1 MASNEEVL
9 KRQLEEQKKREEEDR
24 RQAEEEFMRKHQ
36 EQKRVGRESG
46 HLSGPSRTTSM
57 SSLGESDSEVE
68 RKKRGR
74 EREEPVET
82 SKKKKSEGEDE
93 EAEVHFGEDPI
104 RNFDLG
110 LDLLDQWQR
119 QQTIQKMVTRPQ
131 HKKLE
136 KIIKMMREEVI
147 RGTEER
153 ARLETMVQ
161 ERSALV
167 EVVRSTVREEIGRME
182 PSRQVRASYASAL
195 GKKEAPAVPKVTGV
209 KGPVLPVP
217 KLVVLRQEN
226 KEGEEVK
233 RKLKELVKPSDL
245 GLKVR
250 RMNLIRNGVIIE
262 AESDEGVENLLSNDA
277 LKKAGISVGKPTKK
291 QPVVMVYDVMATLT
305 DKEVK
310 EEIYGRNLSGSDI
323 MEEDFIKE
331 FVIKHKYKARD
342 ERRDD
347 SKRNHVVA
355 ECTVRIRN
363 WLRRKGRVFIGWES
377 CRIKDYV
384 EVARCY
390 KCQRFGHVA
399 KHCAEKKLSCSQCSG
414 EHDFKECK
422 KKTGEGAKCVNC
434 AREGRSDAKH
444 PASWRGCPVYE
455 KAVKRHNE
463 QIDYGV

>member
-1 MASNEEVL
+1 MASNQGVSN
-9 KRQLEEQKKREEEDR
+9 RQLEEQKKQEDEER
-24 RQAEEEFMRKHQ
+24 RQAEAEFLRKHQ
-36 EQKRVGRESG
+36 EERRLGKESG
-46 HLSGPSRTTSM
+46 HLSGQSRTTSL
-57 SSLGESDSEVE
+57 SSLGDSDGEAE
-68 RKKRGR
+68 KKKRGR
-74 EREEPVET
+74 DKEESFGT
-82 SKKKKSEGEDE
+82 TKKKKAEDE
-93 EAEVHFGEDPI
+93 DSEEVIEFGEDPI

-110 LDLLDQWQR
+110 LDLLEQWQR

-136 KIIKMMREEVI
+136 KIIKVMREEVM
-147 RGTEER
+147 RGREER

-182 PSRQVRASYASAL
+182 PTKQMHASYASAL
-195 GKKEAPAVPKVTGV
+195 GKKEPLAVPKITGV

-217 KLVVLRQEN
+217 KLVVLRQDN
-226 KEGEEVK
+226 KEGEEIK
-233 RKLKELVKPSDL
+233 KKLKELVKPSEL
-245 GLKVR
+245 GLKVK

-262 AESDEGVENLLSNDA
+262 AESDEGIENLLANKA
-277 LKKAGISVGKPTKK
+277 LKKAGITAGKPTKK
-291 QPVVMVYDVMATLT
+291 QPVVMVYDVHSSLS
-305 DKEVK
+305 DEELK
-310 EEIYGRNLSGSDI
+310 EEIFERNMTESDI
-323 MEEDFIKE
+323 PKEDFTNE
-331 FVIKHKYKARD
+331 LVIKHKYKARD

-355 ECTVRIRN
+355 ECSVRVRN
-363 WLRRKGRVFIGWES
+363 WLRRKGRVYIGWES

-399 KHCAEKKLSCSQCSG
+399 KHCADKKLSCSQCSG
-414 EHDFKECK
+414 EHDFKDCK
-422 KKTGEGAKCVNC
+422 RKQNEGAKCINC
-434 AREGRSDAKH
+434 AREGRSDSKH